1 MRIEIYDALP
11 DQAKQIRIAVFMQ
24 EQGFTEEFDIIDEVA
39 THFVLFDGPI
49 PVATCR
55 IWLDGD
61 GYHVGRIAVIK
72 EYRGRGIGGKI
83 LMAAEQHVRTLGG
96 ADISLHAQCRAEA
109 FYQKCGY
116 TPYGEIDYDEGVEH
130 MHMKKHLC

>member
-61 GYHVGRIAVIK
+61 GYHVGRFVELLQQKIAQFPK
-72 EYRGRGIGGKI
+72 
-83 LMAAEQHVRTLGG
+83 
-96 ADISLHAQCRAEA
+96 D
-109 FYQKCGY
+109 
-116 TPYGEIDYDEGVEH
+116 
-130 MHMKKHLC
+130 